1 MKIYDDDASIAHY
14 DILRARKAICRA
26 ADALK
31 MVREKP
37 LDEKALMEIHATINE
52 LYSADA
58 LLWVAYSA
66 WAISQEM
73 QELDERE
80 ELSKT

>member
-14 DILRARKAICRA
+14 DLLKARKAIHRA
-26 ADALK
+26 VDALH

-37 LDEKALMEIHATINE
+37 IDEKALIEIHATINE
-52 LYSADA
+52 LYSADFA
-58 LLWVAYSA
+58 LSVAYDT
-66 WAISQEM
+66 WAVMQEM